1 MTEVKKKLG
10 VWEKIFA
17 IQQEVTTVKKGG
29 RNEFHKYDYVKEE
42 DLVAVIK
49 PLLGT
54 HKLSVNQIGAKQTVV
69 GTLTLVDTK
78 YRITDIE
85 SGDFVEVDG
94 IGQGAAGDDKGAYKA
109 LTGSMKYFLAKFF
122 MVPTGDDPENEG
134 KALKGGAKLSASA
147 TQAKGAAT
155 KGGAASP
162 AEQALAMIAKCKDEA
177 KLEDWK
183 AKAMASTVYSA
194 ADKKR
199 VVDAIGERLAIITI
213 V

>member
-1 MTEVKKKLG
+1 MTAVKKEVG
-10 VWEKIFA
+10 IWEKIFA

-49 PLLGT
+49 PLLKI
-54 HKLSVNQIGAKQTVV
+54 HKLSVNQIGAKQTVI
-69 GTLTLVDTK
+69 GTLTLVDIK
-78 YRITDIE
+78 YRITDID
-85 SGDFVEVDG
+85 SGDFIEVEG
-94 IGQGAAGDDKGAYKA
+94 IGQGAASDDKGAYKA

-122 MVPTGDDPENEG
+122 MVPTGDDPEQEVKEG
-134 KALKGGAKLSASA
+134 KAKKDAGSA